1 MAFVGYGGFFLTK
14 NVLIRFPCKKWNEYI
29 QKYRNKTIIKYRAE
43 HEIKQINKSKKL
55 KKLNKC
61 HLRATKEKLKF
72 SQTINSSDLIFKC
85 GKMFLRKFC

>member
-1 MAFVGYGGFFLTK
+1 MAFVGYGVFFLTK

-29 QKYRNKTIIKYRAE
+29 QKYRNKTIIKYTAE

-61 HLRATKEKLKF
+61 QNLWATSEPPKRNWNLVKP
-72 SQTINSSDLIFKC
+72 
-85 GKMFLRKFC
+85 